1 MLGITRV
8 GTIGRMNSIARSTT
22 CAMCAGFHADCCVT
36 PLSMT
41 AWLLHREFAKI
52 SYNLLVWFK
61 MGLEPMVRVLLV
73 WLKFPEHPRLVFK
86 PHYNA
91 RRE

>member
-1 MLGITRV
+1 
-8 GTIGRMNSIARSTT
+8 
-22 CAMCAGFHADCCVT
+22 MCAEFRADYCVT

-41 AWLLHREFAKI
+41 AGLPHREFAKI

-61 MGLEPMVRVLLV
+61 MGLESAVRVLLI
-73 WLKFPEHPRLVFK
+73 WLKFPEHPRLAFK